1 MGSCCG
7 ADLSDPEI
15 ENANSIEEIIEIL
28 KIKSNE
34 FLKKRD
40 SLNEYLTND
49 NIKLPP
55 NISPYATKT
64 EIEEIYNKSSYIYDE
79 YKRAIDILEIFKS
92 KLKKNKVVEEM
103 KNLNKFAREDDYLS
117 MKYLNNDLTNYCNK
131 L

>member
-40 SLNEYLTND
+40 SLSEYLTND
-49 NIKLPP
+49 NIQLPP

-64 EIEEIYNKSSYIYDE
+64 EIEEIYNKSSNIYDE

-92 KLKKNKVVEEM
+92 KLKKNTVIEEM
-103 KNLNKFAREDDYLS
+103 NNLNKFAREDDYLS